1 MISIRKLWP
10 QPPRGSISYLHLS
23 VVREHLDVETV
34 IVTLWC
40 NKIFV
45 LLSSVV
51 QSWQTTETGDVLE
64 TVIKK
69 FSPGNKGRKTICNFA
84 KFPIPEQK
92 SKSML
97 CFVLRV
103 WACLG
108 QIMKSLSAQ
117 IIEMTDTFPWEPAA
131 AANIHTEHSSHGSI
145 ELELTRAIT
154 RAN

>member
-23 VVREHLDVETV
+23 GNIHLDVETV
-34 IVTLWC
+34 IIALWY
-40 NKIFV
+40 NEIFV
-45 LLSSVV
+45 LQQSLVV
-51 QSWQTTETGDVLE
+51 QSWQTTETGDGLE

-69 FSPGNKGRKTICNFA
+69 FSPGRKGRKTICNFA

-117 IIEMTDTFPWEPAA
+117 IIEMTDTFPWDPPA
-131 AANIHTEHSSHGSI
+131 AANIHTGHSSHGSI
-145 ELELTRAIT
+145 ELELTRA
-154 RAN
+154 N